1 MDDFMIFVNYMN
13 DCLKIKLLK
22 NIYTGWRELIIN
34 FFVITKQ
41 KNFLYIPKRNDHR
54 LIILIE
60 SSHQLTHLLNTSINS
75 LLSFSLN
82 NSKSV
87 DLSSFQLKLISLDFS
102 QLTKFSFHPRS
113 NISIIIIPNN
123 DE

>member
-41 KNFLYIPKRNDHR
+41 KNFLYIPKRNNHR
-54 LIILIE
+54 LIILIK
-60 SSHQLTHLLNTSINS
+60 SSHQLTHLLY
-75 LLSFSLN
+75 
-82 NSKSV
+82 
-87 DLSSFQLKLISLDFS
+87 
-102 QLTKFSFHPRS
+102 
-113 NISIIIIPNN
+113 
-123 DE
+123 